1 MKQVNIYLCNQR
13 WKEVIDMAKEIRNR
27 EKEIAAVK
35 KIVEVLSED
44 GMTFEQAYWVFQNL
58 EVLMHKK
65 KEDFFSRVSAKEI
78 LIDEN

>member
-1 MKQVNIYLCNQR
+1 
-13 WKEVIDMAKEIRNR
+13 MAKEIRNR

-44 GMTFEQAYWVFQNL
+44 GMTFEQAYWAFQNL

>member
-1 MKQVNIYLCNQR
+1 
-13 WKEVIDMAKEIRNR
+13 MAKEIRNR